1 MKTITSQ
8 LIITE
13 LPLQVV
19 IGVYPEERLAPQRL
33 LLDVELD
40 VDIQA
45 AARSDDIQDA
55 LDYARLAQLL
65 TTWAAE
71 REFQLL
77 EALAY
82 HLMTRLLEQP
92 RIQGVCLKLSKFP
105 ADLPISRASVV
116 LSTKPVASD
125 AL

>member
-1 MKTITSQ
+1 MSMITSQ

-13 LPLQVV
+13 LPLEVI

-33 LLDVELD
+33 LLDLELD

-55 LDYARLAQLL
+55 VDYAQIAQLL
-65 TTWAAE
+65 TTWAGG

-92 RIQGVCLKLSKFP
+92 RIQGACLKLSKFP
-105 ADLPISRASVV
+105 AGLAIGGASVV
-116 LSTKPVASD
+116 LSSKQ
-125 AL
+125 